1 MSKNNRRF
9 TRAKFQAAVGYREK
23 DGHFLEG
30 SAAKDISEKGL
41 KIKVEKF
48 FPVETVLELQFNL
61 PAFSRPLIVQGKVIW
76 VRQTPHSERWE
87 VGINLRTD
95 KNSVAMIQRHI
106 SSNSP

>member
-1 MSKNNRRF
+1 MSKNNRQF
-9 TRAKFQAAVGYREK
+9 TRAKFQAAIGYREK

-61 PAFSRPLIVQGKVIW
+61 PAFSRPLIVQGKVVW
-76 VRQTPHSERWE
+76 VKQMPYSERWE
-87 VGINLRTD
+87 IGIDLRAD
-95 KNSVAMIQRHI
+95 KNSVAMIQQHI
-106 SSNSP
+106 SSSGS